1 MSRDD
6 AAAHARVDA
15 ARASDGS
22 APGGEVPDD
31 LAALLP
37 PACSDPL
44 VSVLV
49 ACHDDGRYLLD
60 ALASLRLCADER
72 LEVIVADDAS
82 TDAFTCEVL
91 RRISDAGV
99 TVVPV
104 QGRGPAAARN
114 AALAKAST
122 AVVLP
127 LDADN
132 LLRPGFVPAALAVL
146 EADASC
152 AVVHADAMRFGQ
164 EQSRWVAATP
174 EVADLLCGNQLDT
187 CAVIRRSAIE
197 SVGGWDAEV
206 VASEDWVLWVA
217 LLDGGH
223 HFATVPIV
231 GWDYRVRAGSLRS
244 TLSPDVVRAHFMH
257 LVEAYPRIYAEH
269 VVAVIANLSA
279 AMAALDDAGGTAPGR
294 RLLDRIASLE
304 SEVIEHERFAVTA
317 RRVAAESERRAVE
330 ALERVAAA
338 EARAADSEARVAAA
352 VADADAARHHLAAF
366 QQTKLVQWTA
376 GPRRLYGRLRSILG
390 RS

>member
-1 MSRDD
+1 VTRVDT
-6 AAAHARVDA
+6 AALARVDA

-22 APGGEVPDD
+22 APGGEVPTD

-37 PACSDPL
+37 PACADPQ

-60 ALASLRLCADER
+60 ALASLRLCADEH

-82 TDAFTCEVL
+82 TDPFTRAVL
-91 RRISDAGV
+91 RQIADAGV

-104 QGRGPAAARN
+104 QGRGPSAARN

-132 LLRPGFVPAALAVL
+132 LLRPGFVPAALAAL

-164 EQSRWVAATP
+164 EQSHWVAATP

-197 SVGGWDAEV
+197 SVGGWDEAIV
-206 VASEDWVLWVA
+206 GSEDWALWVA

-223 HFATVPIV
+223 GFATVPIV
-231 GWDYRVRAGSLRS
+231 GWDYRVRAGSLRT
-244 TLSPDVVRAHFMH
+244 TLSPTVVRRHFMH
-257 LVEAYPRIYAEH
+257 LVETHPRIYAQH
-269 VVAVIANLSA
+269 VVAVLANLSG
-279 AMAALDDAGGTAPGR
+279 ALASFDEGGDTSSER
-294 RLLDRIASLE
+294 RLLDRIASLDA
-304 SEVIEHERFAVTA
+304 EVVEQKRFAVIA
-317 RRVAAESERRAVE
+317 RRVAAASERDAADAGKRAGE
-330 ALERVAAA
+330 A
-338 EARAADSEARVAAA
+338 EARAADAEARAAA
-352 VADADAARHHLAAF
+352 AEADAAAARHHLAVF

-376 GPRRLYGRLRSILG
+376 GPRRLYGRVRSVFD
-390 RS
+390 RR